1 MQQDIV
7 IFAPHQD
14 DEILGCYA
22 VIRQQP
28 ERTYVVFL
36 TNGDYEGADVARTR
50 WQESCAALT
59 GLGVPQD
66 HILTLGYA
74 DTGMPRPVSFLWR
87 LWHGAPDLLL
97 DSPVGAHTYH
107 PAAGEQEYHM
117 RKWGAHAAY
126 TRRAVLADLR
136 AVLEEIRP
144 GAIYMTNEDDVHGD
158 HAAAPRFVQA
168 ALAQIPDLQ
177 PEVYRYHVHDKDET
191 RWPNRTGGR
200 FSKPENLSAQQW
212 EGRTCIPVRDPEDF
226 RSTLEIFAS
235 QWRDAEYLLS
245 FIKNEQVF
253 FPEREH
259 SAH

>member
-14 DEILGCYA
+14 DEILGGYA

-28 ERTYVVFL
+28 EHIYVVFL
-36 TNGDYEGADVARTR
+36 TNGDYEGADIARTR

-59 GLGVPQD
+59 HLGVPRD

-87 LWHGAPDLLL
+87 LWHGEPGLLL
-97 DSPVGAHTYH
+97 ASSVGAHTYH
-107 PAAGEQEYHM
+107 PADGEQEYHLK
-117 RKWGAHAAY
+117 KWGAHAAY
-126 TRRAVLADLR
+126 TRETVLADVR

-158 HAAAPRFVQA
+158 HAAAPLFVQA

-177 PEVYRYHVHDKDET
+177 PAVYRYHVHDRDEE
-191 RWPNRTGGR
+191 RWPNRQGDR
-200 FSKPENLSAQQW
+200 FDKPENLSAQQW
-212 EGRTCIPVRDPEDF
+212 EGRTCIPVQDPDDF
-226 RSTLEIFAS
+226 RRTMELFVS

-245 FIKNEQVF
+245 FIKKEQVF
-253 FPEREH
+253 FPKRED
-259 SAH
+259 